1 MRLSKELILI
11 VLVLAVLIAVNV
23 LRKRSTQA
31 SSTEG
36 AGVEYTSFSTE
47 SQGTKAIYLLLE
59 KLGYKP
65 KRLRM
70 PHFTELRA
78 AGLAIILAP
87 DRHPIDNTDAKRV
100 LEWLRQGNKLLFVP
114 VKRSEQL
121 AKSLEVELHQK
132 QSLEASITPL
142 ALTNLTVGINRLV
155 VRSGNRILTKRT
167 DAVHHFGDKE
177 GGVAISLREGAG
189 TAIILSDP
197 YLMTNAGLPKGDNLA
212 LLVNIL
218 LSYAAD
224 TKTVYFDEYHHGFER
239 RPTLLYLLRASTLG
253 WALLQVSAAV
263 ALLMYSR
270 GRRFSRPKPPR
281 TRGETHRSSVE
292 YVASLAGIYQTV
304 QASNMALSNIYE
316 SLLHSMGSS
325 PPSESIR
332 ELMDRCKRKM
342 EGGKIS
348 DKDLVDLSKRIELAR
363 HPREE

>member
-11 VLVLAVLIAVNV
+11 ALVLAVLIAVNV

-31 SSTEG
+31 LSPEA
-36 AGVEYTSFSTE
+36 AGGGYTSFSTE
-47 SQGTKAIYLLLE
+47 KQGTKAVYLVLE
-59 KLGYKP
+59 KLGCKP

-78 AGLAIILAP
+78 AGLAIIIAP
-87 DRHPIDNTDAKRV
+87 DQYPIDNTEAKRV
-100 LEWLRQGNKLLFVP
+100 LEWLRQGNTLLFVP
-114 VKRSEQL
+114 SKRGEQL
-121 AKSLEVELHQK
+121 AKSLEIELYQK
-132 QSLEASITPL
+132 QLLEASIAPL

-167 DAVHHFGDKE
+167 DAVYHFGDKE
-177 GGVAISLREGAG
+177 GGVAVSLREGDG

-239 RPTLLYLLRASTLG
+239 RPTLLHLLRSSTLG
-253 WALLQVSAAV
+253 WALLQVAAAV

-270 GRRFSRPKPPR
+270 GRRFSRPKPLLR
-281 TRGETHRSSVE
+281 ETHRSSVE

-304 QASNMALSNIYE
+304 QASEMALSNIYE

-332 ELMDRCKRKM
+332 ELMDRCKRKI
-342 EGGKIS
+342 EVGKIS
-348 DKDLVDLSKRIELAR
+348 DRDLVDLSKRIELAR
-363 HPREE
+363 HPREEE